1 MKWQTDIQQD
11 RVKWYTPYPKI
22 FLPPYD
28 INYLVA
34 EVNGVVP
41 ARGVHRLPPEGRLA
55 PQLRRGGV
63 VQHAGRVDDDVG
75 EDLRPGLGDRPPPG
89 LRLQPLQLPD
99 PGVEGDVRQDT
110 QLVRGVSKVRL

>member
-1 MKWQTDIQQD
+1 M
-11 RVKWYTPYPKI
+11 
-22 FLPPYD
+22 
-28 INYLVA
+28 
-34 EVNGVVP
+34 
-41 ARGVHRLPPEGRLA
+41 HRLPPEGRLA
-55 PQLRRGGV
+55 PEPGRGGV
-63 VQHAGRVDDDVG
+63 VQHAGRVDHDVG